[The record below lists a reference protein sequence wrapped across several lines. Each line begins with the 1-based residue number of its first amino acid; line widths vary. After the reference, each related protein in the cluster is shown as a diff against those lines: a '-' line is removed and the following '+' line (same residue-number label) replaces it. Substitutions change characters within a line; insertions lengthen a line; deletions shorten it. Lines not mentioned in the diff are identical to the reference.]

1 MQSKK
6 IKVLVVDDSSLFRQ
20 MIIQHLSAQPG
31 IEVIG
36 FAINAY
42 DAKNK
47 IPVLKPDVMTLD
59 VEMPGLN
66 GIEFLKQ
73 LLPINP
79 IPVVLVSSLNLS
91 VFDALSAGAVDF
103 VRKPDM
109 SASNSKSVFFSSL
122 ISKIRA
128 ASISKVRMSVRPT
141 LSSNMPS
148 SNMPVSGTSRQSM
161 TGHTPKPQNP
171 LLQKMPSKPMPFPPL
186 SRSVLDSTIIG
197 LGASTG
203 GTEATLAV
211 LEKLPANIP
220 GIVITQHMPEGFTE
234 MYAQR
239 LNRIC
244 SMEVREA
251 KNGDEIHPGLALIA
265 PGGKQ
270 MEVVRSGRSYMVQ
283 VHPGAKV
290 SGHCPSVDVL
300 FSSIAKNVLINK
312 VGIIMTG
319 MGRDGADGLLSMRQ
333 SGAFT
338 IGQDKES
345 CVVYGMPM
353 VAYNIGAVCTQAS
366 CDNIP
371 SVLMN
376 HLKK

>member
-1 MQSKK
+1 MNNT

-20 MIIQHLSAQPG
+20 MIVQHLSTQPG
-31 IEVIG
+31 IEVVG
-36 FAINAY
+36 YAINAF
-42 DAKNK
+42 DAGQK
-47 IPVLKPDVMTLD
+47 IPRLKPDVLTLD

-73 LLPINP
+73 LLPKNP
-79 IPVVLVSSLNLS
+79 IPVILVSSLNLS

-109 SASNSKSVFFSSL
+109 SAANSKDTFFAAL
-122 ISKIRA
+122 TLKVRA
-128 ASISKVRMSVRPT
+128 ASKARVRVA
-141 LSSNMPS
+141 
-148 SNMPVSGTSRQSM
+148 RQS
-161 TGHTPKPQNP
+161 TGAGGGIAAQNVP
-171 LLQKMPSKPMPFPPL
+171 AKPMPFSPIP
-186 SRSVLDSTIIG
+186 RTVLDSTIIG

-211 LEKLPANIP
+211 LQKLPANIP
-220 GIVITQHMPEGFTE
+220 GIVITQHMPEGFTD

-251 KNGDEIHPGLALIA
+251 KNGDVIRPGLALIA
-265 PGGKQ
+265 PGAKQ
-270 MEVVRSGRSYMVQ
+270 MEVVRSGSNYIVQ
-283 VHPGAKV
+283 CHPGPKV
-290 SGHCPSVDVL
+290 SGHCPSVNVL
-300 FSSIAKNVLINK
+300 FNSIAKNVAIKK

-319 MGRDGADGLLSMRQ
+319 MGSDGAEGLLQMRQ
-333 SGAFT
+333 KGAFT

-371 SVLMN
+371 SVLLN
-376 HLKK
+376 HLKG

>member
-1 MQSKK
+1 
-6 IKVLVVDDSSLFRQ
+6 
-20 MIIQHLSAQPG
+20 
-31 IEVIG
+31 
-36 FAINAY
+36 
-42 DAKNK
+42 
-47 IPVLKPDVMTLD
+47 
-59 VEMPGLN
+59 MPGLN

-73 LLPINP
+73 LLPATP

-109 SASNSKSVFFSSL
+109 SASNSKSAFFSSL
-122 ISKIRA
+122 TTKVRA
-128 ASISKVRMSVRPT
+128 ASIAKVRPASRQQKPST
-141 LSSNMPS
+141 LSAINNRTS
-148 SNMPVSGTSRQSM
+148 SPVSFQQKA
-161 TGHTPKPQNP
+161 TG
-171 LLQKMPSKPMPFPPL
+171 KPMPFPPL
-186 SRSVLDSTIIG
+186 SRTVLDSTIIG

-220 GIVITQHMPEGFTE
+220 GIVITQHMPEGFTS

-251 KNGDEIHPGLALIA
+251 KNGDIIHSGLALIA

-270 MEVVRSGRSYMVQ
+270 MEVVRSGLNYIVQ
-283 VHPGAKV
+283 VLPGAKV
-290 SGHCPSVDVL
+290 SGHAPSVDVL
-300 FSSIAKNVLINK
+300 FSSIAKNVAINK

-319 MGRDGADGLLSMRQ
+319 MGRDGADGLLKMRK

>member
-1 MQSKK
+1 MNNN

-20 MIIQHLSAQPG
+20 ALMHHLSAQPG

-36 FAINAY
+36 YAINAY
-42 DAKNK
+42 DAKQK
-47 IPVLKPDVMTLD
+47 IPQLKPDVLTLD

-73 LLPINP
+73 LLPTTP
-79 IPVVLVSSLNLS
+79 LPVVLVSSLNLS

-109 SASNSKSVFFSSL
+109 SVHNSKQTFFESL
-122 ISKIRA
+122 TVKVMTA
-128 ASISKVRMSVRPT
+128 AKAKVRISQPVGAPVPNNTPLSTPSAAPAQGSVLQRPAQ
-141 LSSNMPS
+141 
-148 SNMPVSGTSRQSM
+148 GTAR
-161 TGHTPKPQNP
+161 
-171 LLQKMPSKPMPFPPL
+171 PMPFPAL
-186 SRSVLDSTIIG
+186 SRNVLDSTIIG

-203 GTEATLAV
+203 GTEATLEV
-211 LEKLPANIP
+211 LKRLPGNIP

-244 SMEVREA
+244 NMEVREA
-251 KNGDEIHPGLALIA
+251 KNGDVIHPGLALIA
-265 PGGKQ
+265 PGAKQ
-270 MEVVRSGRSYMVQ
+270 MEVVRSGRNYIVQ
-283 VHPGAKV
+283 CRPGAKV

-300 FSSIAKNVLINK
+300 FNSIAANVAINK

-319 MGRDGADGLLSMRQ
+319 MGRDGADGLLKMRQ

-366 CDNIP
+366 CENIS

-376 HLKK
+376 HLKGVK

>member
-1 MQSKK
+1 MAKI

-20 MIIQHLSAQPG
+20 MIMEHLSAQPD
-31 IEVIG
+31 IEVVG
-36 FAINAY
+36 YAINAY
-42 DAKNK
+42 DAKQK
-47 IPVLKPDVMTLD
+47 IPVLKPDVLTLD
-59 VEMPGLN
+59 VEMPGIS
-66 GIEFLKQ
+66 GIDFLKQ
-73 LLPINP
+73 LLPTNP

-109 SASNSKSVFFSSL
+109 SAANSKKNFFTSL
-122 ISKIRA
+122 VTKVEA
-128 ASISKVRMSVRPT
+128 ASIAKVRPARQTM
-141 LSSNMPS
+141 
-148 SNMPVSGTSRQSM
+148 GTPHAGGIPAGNNH
-161 TGHTPKPQNP
+161 GHMQAQTPGTA
-171 LLQKMPSKPMPFPPL
+171 KPMPFPPL
-186 SRSVLDSTIIG
+186 PRTVLDSTIIG

-211 LEKLPANIP
+211 LQKLPANIP
-220 GIVITQHMPEGFTE
+220 GIVITQHMPEGFTA

-251 KNGDEIHPGLALIA
+251 KNGDVIHPGLALIA

-270 MEVVRSGRSYMVQ
+270 MEVVRSGRNYIVHC
-283 VHPGAKV
+283 HPGAKV

-300 FSSIAKNVLINK
+300 FNSIAQNVAINK

-319 MGRDGADGLLSMRQ
+319 MGSDGADGLLKMRK

-338 IGQDKES
+338 IGQDKDS

-371 SVLMN
+371 SVLLN
-376 HLKK
+376 HLKN

>member
-1 MQSKK
+1 MIKK

-20 MIIQHLSAQPG
+20 MIIQHLSEQKD
-31 IEVIG
+31 IEIVG
-36 FAINAY
+36 YAINAY
-42 DAKNK
+42 DAQRK
-47 IPVLKPDVMTLD
+47 IPLLHPDVLTMD

-73 LLPINP
+73 LLPTHP
-79 IPVVLVSSLNLS
+79 IPVILVSSLNLS

-109 SASNSKSVFFSSL
+109 SSQNTKEMFFSTL
-122 ISKIRA
+122 LT
-128 ASISKVRMSVRPT
+128 KVRGASKAKVRITRQPGAAPT
-141 LSSNMPS
+141 ARSQA
-148 SNMPVSGTSRQSM
+148 V
-161 TGHTPKPQNP
+161 
-171 LLQKMPSKPMPFPPL
+171 SKPMPFPPL
-186 SRSVLDSTIIG
+186 PRTVLDSTIIA

-211 LEKLPANIP
+211 LEKLPAGMP
-220 GIVITQHMPEGFTE
+220 GIVITQHMPEGFTN
-234 MYAQR
+234 MYAER

-244 SMEVREA
+244 SLEVREA
-251 KNGDEIHPGLALIA
+251 KNGDIIKPGLALIA
-265 PGGKQ
+265 PGAKQ
-270 MEVVRSGRSYMVQ
+270 MEVVRSGYNYIVQ
-283 VHPGAKV
+283 CRPGAKV

-300 FSSIAKNVLINK
+300 FSSVAKNVAINK

-319 MGRDGADGLLSMRQ
+319 MGSDGAKGLLQMRQ
-333 SGAFT
+333 NGAFT

-353 VAYNIGAVCTQAS
+353 VAYNMGAVCVQAS
-366 CDNIP
+366 CDKIP
-371 SVLMN
+371 SVLLN

>member
-1 MQSKK
+1 MNNN

-20 MIIQHLSAQPG
+20 ALIQHLSSQPG

-36 FAINAY
+36 YAINAY
-42 DAKNK
+42 DAKQK
-47 IPVLKPDVMTLD
+47 IPQLQPDVLTLD

-73 LLPINP
+73 LLPTNP
-79 IPVVLVSSLNLS
+79 LPVVLVSSLNLS

-109 SASNSKSVFFSSL
+109 SVHNSKQTFFEAL
-122 ISKIRA
+122 TAKVTTA
-128 ASISKVRMSVRPT
+128 AKAKVRISQPAGAAPGSPVPAPATAPGAVRQRT
-141 LSSNMPS
+141 AQ
-148 SNMPVSGTSRQSM
+148 GTAR
-161 TGHTPKPQNP
+161 
-171 LLQKMPSKPMPFPPL
+171 PMPFPAL
-186 SRSVLDSTIIG
+186 SRNVLDSTIIG

-203 GTEATLAV
+203 GTEATLEV
-211 LEKLPANIP
+211 LKRLPGNIP

-244 SMEVREA
+244 NMEVREA
-251 KNGDEIHPGLALIA
+251 KNGDVIRPGLALIA
-265 PGGKQ
+265 PGAKQ
-270 MEVVRSGRSYMVQ
+270 MEVTRSGRNYIVQ
-283 VHPGAKV
+283 CRPGPKV

-300 FSSIAKNVLINK
+300 FNSIASNVAINK

-319 MGRDGADGLLSMRQ
+319 MGRDGADGLLKMRQ
-333 SGAFT
+333 NGAFT

-366 CDNIP
+366 CENIA

-376 HLKK
+376 HLKGVR

>member
-1 MQSKK
+1 
-6 IKVLVVDDSSLFRQ
+6 
-20 MIIQHLSAQPG
+20 
-31 IEVIG
+31 
-36 FAINAY
+36 
-42 DAKNK
+42 
-47 IPVLKPDVMTLD
+47 
-59 VEMPGLN
+59 
-66 GIEFLKQ
+66 
-73 LLPINP
+73 
-79 IPVVLVSSLNLS
+79 
-91 VFDALSAGAVDF
+91 
-103 VRKPDM
+103 
-109 SASNSKSVFFSSL
+109 
-122 ISKIRA
+122 
-128 ASISKVRMSVRPT
+128 
-141 LSSNMPS
+141 
-148 SNMPVSGTSRQSM
+148 
-161 TGHTPKPQNP
+161 
-171 LLQKMPSKPMPFPPL
+171 
-186 SRSVLDSTIIG
+186 
-197 LGASTG
+197 
-203 GTEATLAV
+203 
-211 LEKLPANIP
+211 
-220 GIVITQHMPEGFTE
+220 MPEGFTE

>member
-1 MQSKK
+1 MSTN

-20 MIIQHLSAQPG
+20 MIMDHLSAQPG
-31 IEVIG
+31 IEVVG
-36 FAINAY
+36 YAINVY
-42 DAKNK
+42 DAKRK
-47 IPVLKPDVMTLD
+47 IPLLKPDVLTLD

-73 LLPINP
+73 LLPTNP
-79 IPVVLVSSLNLS
+79 IPVILVSSLNLS
-91 VFDALSAGAVDF
+91 VFDALSAGAIDF

-109 SASNSKSVFFSSL
+109 TASNSKTVFFASL
-122 ISKIRA
+122 VPKVRA
-128 ASISKVRMSVRPT
+128 ASIAKVRPA
-141 LSSNMPS
+141 
-148 SNMPVSGTSRQSM
+148 RQSAFVPAANNQ
-161 TGHTPKPQNP
+161 TRIQPQN
-171 LLQKMPSKPMPFPPL
+171 QGVAKPMPFPPL
-186 SRSVLDSTIIG
+186 SRTVLDSTIIG
-197 LGASTG
+197 IGASTG

-211 LEKLPANIP
+211 LQKLPANIP
-220 GIVITQHMPEGFTE
+220 GIVITQHMPEGFTA

-251 KNGDEIHPGLALIA
+251 KNGDIIHPGLALIA

-270 MEVVRSGRSYMVQ
+270 MEVIRSGRNYIVQ
-283 VHPGAKV
+283 CHSGAKV

-300 FSSIAKNVLINK
+300 FSSIAKNVAINK

-319 MGRDGADGLLSMRQ
+319 MGRDGADGLLKMRQ

-353 VAYNIGAVCTQAS
+353 VAFNIGAVCTQAS

-371 SVLMN
+371 SVLLN